1 MELIKGVEIEKKRE
15 YEVGLPSY
23 VIRLENE
30 RYEVE
35 AGVLRNGL
43 RLCGIF
49 FNEAGSIVRTERIDN
64 RPMWKKD
71 LSLRMGRGAD
81 FKPYPHYAKIP
92 NPIFLAEKIK
102 VIRERY
108 RTELYLIRGKKED
121 KKKKIEKD

>member
-1 MELIKGVEIEKKRE
+1 MELIKGLEIEKKRM

-71 LSLRMGRGAD
+71 LNLRMGRGAD
-81 FKPYPHYAKIP
+81 FNGYPHYAEIR
-92 NPIFLAEKIK
+92 NPAFLAEKIK
-102 VIRERY
+102 AVKERY
-108 RTELYLIRGKKED
+108 RTELYLIKGKKED
-121 KKKKIEKD
+121 KKKKIEKE